1 MSLAQE
7 HSPNENATNRQRAQ
21 AVYVN
26 LRNILN
32 MYSSLKG
39 YNRKLMLNVG
49 DAGETIMALID
60 RGFAGDMLALDS
72 AESALRGLEAA
83 YYLSPHDRRRAV
95 QTTIRQSAGLQARQR
110 SEAQQILDAIRGP
123 TGWKKYASLILT
135 AAITAAVTAIVTA
148 FVVRYVIGLG

>member
-1 MSLAQE
+1 MSLVQE
-7 HSPNENATNRQRAQ
+7 QAPTDSVVNRQRAQ
-21 AVYVN
+21 AVYEK
-26 LRNILN
+26 LRDILN
-32 MYSSLKG
+32 MYSALKG

-49 DAGETIMALID
+49 DAGESIMALID
-60 RGFAGDMLALDS
+60 RGFAGDMSALDH

-95 QTTIRQSAGLQARQR
+95 QTTIQRHTEPQTGQR

-123 TGWKKYASLILT
+123 TGWEKYASLVLT

-148 FVVRYVIGLG
+148 LVVRYLTGA